1 MLNKENL
8 SERDIIEFLISQYN
22 WQFDYEVFKNK
33 FIGDYFN
40 IIIKKSQKITK
51 EEFLELMLNIKE
63 KQND

>member
-8 SERDIIEFLISQYN
+8 SERDIIELLISQYN